1 MPVPRKLGSE
11 ILALT
16 DDMPRAQ
23 RQWQFHVE
31 QTFSFR
37 DLSIE
42 KDELASVRDWLR
54 KGARGLKLLTADLST
69 PQATGVASARLYARF
84 NRRTGCVRG
93 GGKQFH
99 VDGSVNE
106 PLKAVRVKCCAG
118 EEREARNRK
127 GGAGRVTVAELKR
140 VLDCAD
146 ALLESGCKP
155 TPSAVAMEVGDWCAS
170 YPCRSEAQATDAGQ
184 VNACCFC
191 GVSGEF

>member
-93 GGKQFH
+93 GGKQFRVE
-99 VDGSVNE
+99 VDGSS
-106 PLKAVRVKCCAG
+106 
-118 EEREARNRK
+118 
-127 GGAGRVTVAELKR
+127 AGRLCLGPTP
-140 VLDCAD
+140 
-146 ALLESGCKP
+146 ALLQWRLAIGLVRQLFVP
-155 TPSAVAMEVGDWCAS
+155 
-170 YPCRSEAQATDAGQ
+170 
-184 VNACCFC
+184 F
-191 GVSGEF
+191 